1 MKTKIIE
8 HIKTE
13 FSSSP
18 MLYNNDELEFI
29 IKHDC
34 ECDSCGKSF
43 FEMYDFPELLIE
55 EDSLL
60 CEECYDEE
68 YRQTCVVCE
77 ESYEIKDRSD
87 YFFITQKNTRDA
99 GIPVGMYKALKYP
112 IFYGDCVSGF
122 DAFFNDNIEQVSKMD
137 INKLLEIELGR
148 NEEISADLIC
158 PDCAEKYLCK
168 DNFIRKESIP
178 CVLMKKERNK
188 LFKNYSDERLR
199 RIRQDVIN
207 RRITFRGMLQQ
218 FNCKKK

>member
-18 MLYNNDELEFI
+18 MQYDNDELEFI

-43 FEMYDFPELLIE
+43 FEMDDFPELRIE

-87 YFFITQKNTRDA
+87 YFFITQENTRDA

-137 INKLLEIELGR
+137 INKLLKIELGR

-158 PDCAEKYLCK
+158 PSCAEKYLRK
-168 DNFIRKESIP
+168 DNFIREESIP

-188 LFKNYSDERLR
+188 LFKNYSDERLHR
-199 RIRQDVIN
+199 VRQDMIN

-218 FNCKKK
+218 FNCNKK